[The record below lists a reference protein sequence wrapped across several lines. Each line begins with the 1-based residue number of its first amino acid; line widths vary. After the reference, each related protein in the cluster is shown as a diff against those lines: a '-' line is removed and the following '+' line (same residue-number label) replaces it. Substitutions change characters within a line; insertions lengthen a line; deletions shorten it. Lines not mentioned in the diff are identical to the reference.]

1 MLFRVSRS
9 PLVRKEEACTR
20 TIQGQVEVG
29 VGKAAPPV
37 IKAAFLR
44 RTAIV
49 TGSVVAVVAAVAAVA
64 LGTEVEDDT
73 EPPWLAYW
81 RRLKRPLSTDDYIT
95 TTTS

>member
-9 PLVRKEEACTR
+9 PSARKEEACIR
-20 TIQGQVEVG
+20 TIQGQVGVG

-44 RTAIV
+44 RTATV
-49 TGSVVAVVAAVAAVA
+49 TGSAAEVVAAVAAGA

-73 EPPWLAYW
+73 EPPWLAYQERQ
-81 RRLKRPLSTDDYIT
+81 RRTLD
-95 TTTS
+95 